1 MNSMTLPALGADHGL
16 TKYLTAIKEFPLL
29 TMDEEIAFGR
39 RLRERDDEEAA
50 YQLVTSH
57 LRLVAKIAMR
67 YRGYGLP
74 IADVISEGN
83 IGLMQAVKRFDPDRG
98 FRLAT
103 YATWWIKATIQ
114 DFILRS
120 WSIVKIAASSTQ
132 KRLFFNLRRLKS
144 RIAAL
149 EEGDMRPDQVLAIS
163 ERLNVPAHEVVEM
176 NRRFLGDMSLNATSR
191 NDDDEESDWQERLP
205 GEIDLEATIIERA
218 ESDWQKRALAEAL
231 GRLSPRERR
240 ILQARWLSDDA
251 STLDDLGQEFG
262 ISRERVR
269 QIEARAIEKVRSMVT
284 DLVQSPRR
292 LAISATAETD
302 PGSIPG

>member
-1 MNSMTLPALGADHGL
+1 MTLPALGAAQGL

-29 TMDEEIAFGR
+29 TAEEEIAFGR

-149 EEGDMRPDQVLAIS
+149 EEGDMRPDQVSAIS

-176 NRRFLGDMSLNATSR
+176 NRRLLGDMSLNSASR
-191 NDDDEESDWQERLP
+191 NDDDEGLELQERLAD
-205 GEIDLEATIIERA
+205 EIDLEETVLERA
-218 ESDWQKRALAEAL
+218 EFDSRKQALLEAL
-231 GRLSPRERR
+231 GRLTPRERR
-240 ILQARWLSDDA
+240 IVQARWLSGDA
-251 STLDDLGQEFG
+251 TTLDDLGQEFG
-262 ISRERVR
+262 ISRERIR
-269 QIEARAIEKVRSMVT
+269 QIEARAIEKVRSMAT
-284 DLVQSPRR
+284 GLVQSPSRS
-292 LAISATAETD
+292 AISATA
-302 PGSIPG
+302 S

>member
-1 MNSMTLPALGADHGL
+1 MTRMTLPALGAAQGL

-29 TMDEEIAFGR
+29 TAEEEIAFGR

-149 EEGDMRPDQVLAIS
+149 EEGDMRPDQVSAIS

-176 NRRFLGDMSLNATSR
+176 NRRLLGDMSLNTASR
-191 NDDDEESDWQERLP
+191 NDDDEGLELQERLAD
-205 GEIDLEATIIERA
+205 EIDLEETVLERA
-218 ESDWQKRALAEAL
+218 EFDSRKQALLEAL
-231 GRLSPRERR
+231 GRLTPRERR
-240 ILQARWLSDDA
+240 IVQARWLSGDA
-251 STLDDLGQEFG
+251 TTLDDLGQEFG
-262 ISRERVR
+262 ISRERIR
-269 QIEARAIEKVRSMVT
+269 QIEARAIEKVRSMAT
-284 DLVQSPRR
+284 GLVQSPSRS
-292 LAISATAETD
+292 AISATA
-302 PGSIPG
+302 S

>member
-1 MNSMTLPALGADHGL
+1 MTLPALGAAQGL

-29 TMDEEIAFGR
+29 TAEEEIAFGR

-149 EEGDMRPDQVLAIS
+149 EEGDMRPDQISAIS

-176 NRRFLGDMSLNATSR
+176 NRRLLGDMSLNTASR
-191 NDDDEESDWQERLP
+191 NDDDEGLELQERLAD
-205 GEIDLEATIIERA
+205 EIDLEETVLERA
-218 ESDWQKRALAEAL
+218 EFDSRKQALLEAL
-231 GRLSPRERR
+231 GRLTPRERR
-240 ILQARWLSDDA
+240 IVQARWLSGDA
-251 STLDDLGQEFG
+251 TTLDDLGQEFG
-262 ISRERVR
+262 ISRERIR
-269 QIEARAIEKVRSMVT
+269 QIEARAIEKVRSMAT
-284 DLVQSPRR
+284 GLVQSPSRS
-292 LAISATAETD
+292 AISATA
-302 PGSIPG
+302 S